1 MGLSIVLILSP
12 AFPSR
17 SKYSMSG
24 CIRIIPQLIS
34 LELIWTTIILIFI
47 RSWNE
52 LSIAS
57 YRRPSFFSFYY
68 AHYWLSCLWFV
79 CYRLISN
86 NHLFLIFFFLCIPG
100 ESNRVPHDLPEAEPE
115 SVAGFITEYSP
126 VISPLILST
135 EYANIIA
142 VSFRIIIPFPL
153 NYDRFMF
160 FLLFVCLIRT
170 TSNRLKFDELMTNGR
185 IVIPPVISSL
195 LLFILFL
202 VFYRVILY
210 SLFLVVLV
218 RLVILLPFQY

>member
-1 MGLSIVLILSP
+1 MGLSIVFILFS

-17 SKYSMSG
+17 SKYSMLG

-47 RSWNE
+47 RSFNS

-57 YRRPSFFSFYY
+57 YRY
-68 AHYWLSCLWFV
+68 AIQYCFIHSLFAELEVLGLIRDNVGTLITACLWLV

-86 NHLFLIFFFLCIPG
+86 NHLFLIPFFICILG

-135 EYANIIA
+135 EYADIIA
-142 VSFRIIIPFPL
+142 VSFRIIIPFLP
-153 NYDRFMF
+153 NYDRLMF
-160 FLLFVCLIRT
+160 FVLFVCLIRT
-170 TSNRLKFDELMTNGR
+170 TSNRLKFDELMTNAR
-185 IVIPPVISSL
+185 IVIPPFKLSL
-195 LLFILFL
+195 LLLNVAIDNDD
-202 VFYRVILY
+202 IK
-210 SLFLVVLV
+210 
-218 RLVILLPFQY
+218 LLLQ